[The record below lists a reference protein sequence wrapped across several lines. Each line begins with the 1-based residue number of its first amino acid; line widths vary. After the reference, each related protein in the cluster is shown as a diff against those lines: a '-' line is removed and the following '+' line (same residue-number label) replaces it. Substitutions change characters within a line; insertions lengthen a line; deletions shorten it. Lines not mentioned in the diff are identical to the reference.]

1 MERVGSERVPAL
13 EAGLEWLD
21 RVPAGLPLALV
32 VPRPAATL
40 SRFLDEWTTAH
51 RAVPGL
57 IPRRP
62 PAVEGVPLDPWS
74 PTALE
79 RLGLDPARPLVVV
92 PGEPGMASAVVLGL
106 SDAVRFRAAA
116 LAALGPDVKTVD
128 LAGEK
133 LSVLGASREQPLA
146 CLARQRHAYCQLG
159 LSAGADPFSALR
171 RLAFARGRELAG
183 NPVAEA
189 ARSLGPGAD
198 VYFVVGA
205 EAASDWLARLGLE
218 RAERELRFEPEP
230 ARSALRGEAVRRA
243 AELRRSGA
251 RVEALVGALELT
263 PGGPRLRTELRL
275 DAAGAR
281 AVDAIFGRGPIDAGL
296 AAWSETPAV
305 ARLLLHLRPERATAA
320 LAGLGL
326 SLPVDAATGLV
337 AALVLGLDTQSP
349 GARLG
354 APRDPGLLPF
364 VVPTA
369 LAVGL
374 RRPLSAPERAGLAGL
389 EAAGVEVR
397 TASTALL
404 LGAGTGSGAAAERR
418 WRASEGR
425 GIDDRTRLVEL
436 GLDLGALGAA
446 FAAGVFDDDTRPELV
461 GLERL
466 HRRIAPGLARFRRVT
481 LGVAG
486 DASRRRLRLELRTEP
501 TGQPEP
507 ARP

>member
-1 MERVGSERVPAL
+1 M
-13 EAGLEWLD
+13 
-21 RVPAGLPLALV
+21 PAGLPLALV
-32 VPRPAATL
+32 VPRPAETL
-40 SRFLDEWTTAH
+40 ARAVEEWSIAH

-57 IPRRP
+57 VPRRP
-62 PAVEGVPLDPWS
+62 PSLEGLPVDPWS
-74 PTALE
+74 GSELE
-79 RLGLDPARPLVVV
+79 RLGLDPIRPLLFV

-106 SDAVRFRAAA
+106 SDAVRFRTAAV
-116 LAALGPDVKTVD
+116 AALGPDAKTVD

-133 LSVLGASREQPLA
+133 LTVLGASREQPLA
-146 CLARQRHAYCQLG
+146 CLVRQRHAYCQLG
-159 LSAGADPFSALR
+159 LSAGSEPFSALR
-171 RLAFARGRELAG
+171 RLAFARGRELASD
-183 NPVAEA
+183 PVADA
-189 ARSLGPGAD
+189 TRSLGPGAD

-205 EAASDWLARLGLE
+205 EAASDWLAHLGLE
-218 RAERELRFEPEP
+218 RTERELRFEPEP
-230 ARSALRGEAVRRA
+230 TRSALRAEAARRA
-243 AELRRSGA
+243 AELRRSGG
-251 RVEALVGALELT
+251 RVEALVGAVELT
-263 PGGPRLRTELRL
+263 PGGPRLRAELRL

-281 AVDAIFGRGPIDAGL
+281 AMDGVFGRGPIDAGL

-305 ARLLLHLRPERATAA
+305 ARLLLHLRPDRAAA
-320 LAGLGL
+320 VLAGLGL
-326 SLPVDAATGLV
+326 SLPADAATGLV
-337 AALVLGLDTQSP
+337 AALALGLDTQSP

-369 LAVGL
+369 VAVGL
-374 RRPLSAPERAGLAGL
+374 RRPLSGPERAGLAGL
-389 EAAGVEVR
+389 EADGVEVK

-425 GIDDRTRLVEL
+425 GLDERSRLLEL
-436 GLDLGALGAA
+436 GLDLGALSAA

-466 HRRIAPGLARFRRVT
+466 HRRVAPGLARFRRVA
-481 LGVAG
+481 LELAG

-501 TGQPEP
+501 TGRPEP